1 MAQYINDL
9 DLYYEIVVSKGKGK
23 LTKKAEN
30 MLILIAKN
38 TIRKKKSTYKNQEDM
53 EDCLQQGI
61 LRLFEN
67 WKGFNEKKYTQSL
80 PYYTEIFK
88 RGIADGHNQIYNKKS
103 YNDDNIKLI
112 SLDHSNEGKGLHN
125 I

>member
-1 MAQYINDL
+1 MANYLNDR
-9 DLYYEIVVSKGKGK
+9 DLYYEIILSKGRGK

-30 MLILIAKN
+30 MFILIANN
-38 TIRKKKSTYKNQEDM
+38 TIRKKQSKYQSVDDLN
-53 EDCLQQGI
+53 DCLQQGI

-67 WKGFNEKKYTQSL
+67 WKGFSEKRYSNCL

-88 RGIADGHNQIYNKKS
+88 RGIADGFNVIYGKKS
-103 YNDDNIKLI
+103 YSDDNIRFI
-112 SLDHSNEGKGLHN
+112 SLDSSNDGKGLTN